1 MGRLVL
7 DALGPEGGVLAL
19 PFGGGAP
26 SRLLFESAEVDAV
39 VLLFC
44 EAWFLLRFV
53 PKLRCLN
60 RSIRSKL

>member
-7 DALGPEGGVLAL
+7 EALGPEGGVLAL

-26 SRLLFESAEVDAV
+26 SRLLFGSGEVV
-39 VLLFC
+39 GFC
-44 EAWFLLRFV
+44 EAWLFLLRFV

-60 RSIRSKL
+60 RSIRGIL